1 MARIP
6 CSCMSVCAQ
15 ALCMAFIMS
24 NLENVEEGNFS
35 FKNEIYSW
43 AGYVAFMIAIVL
55 ILFIFGARVIGVD
68 GSSMVP
74 TLGNGDVIVTSKL
87 FYSPGH
93 GDVVVLNQKKFTRG
107 PIVKRVIGLP
117 GDIINIDYDLDT
129 VTVNG
134 ILLDEPYINE
144 PDLDPRLDSGSYPLT
159 VPEGFLFV
167 MGDNRN
173 NSADSRSTQI
183 GLVPADFL
191 LGRALVRIGFKPK
204 FVIKIIS

>member
-1 MARIP
+1 MPPLSDGMEI
-6 CSCMSVCAQ
+6 
-15 ALCMAFIMS
+15 IMS
-24 NLENVEEGNFS
+24 NLENTEESKFS

-43 AGYVAFMIAIVL
+43 ASYVAFMIAIVL
-55 ILFIFGARVIGVD
+55 IIFIFCARVIGVD

-74 TLGNGDVIVTSKL
+74 TLENGDVIVTSKL
-87 FYSPGH
+87 FYAPSQ

-117 GDIINIDYDLDT
+117 GDIISINYELDT

-134 ILLDEPYINE
+134 IVLDEPYINE
-144 PDLDPRLDSGSYPLT
+144 HDLDPRLDAGTYPLT

-183 GLVPADFL
+183 GLVRSDFL
-191 LGRALVRIGFKPK
+191 LGRAFVRIGFKPK
-204 FVIKIIS
+204 FVVKVVS